1 MPQYE
6 LDAVGAAAV
15 SGLHRGRDAADA
27 VRRAT
32 ADDTLSVDGDAGDGG
47 WLAVTGADGAPAG
60 RVRDHA
66 ARMRFRRD

>member
-6 LDAVGAAAV
+6 LD
-15 SGLHRGRDAADA
+15 GLGTASPLARGRDAADA

-32 ADDTLSVDGDAGDGG
+32 GDDA
-47 WLAVTGADGAPAG
+47 LAVAPEADTAGWQAVLRGDEPVG

>member
-6 LDAVGAAAV
+6 LDGVGDA

-27 VRRAT
+27 LRRAT
-32 ADDTLSVDGDAGDGG
+32 GDDALTVAPDADDAGWHAVARDGQ
-47 WLAVTGADGAPAG
+47 PAG
-60 RVRDHA
+60 RIRDHA

>member
-1 MPQYE
+1 MPQFE
-6 LDAVGAAAV
+6 LDAVAGT

-32 ADDTLSVDGDAGDGG
+32 ADDALTVAPDADDAGWHAVVRDGQ
-47 WLAVTGADGAPAG
+47 PAG

>member
-6 LDAVGAAAV
+6 LDAPGAA
-15 SGLHRGRDAADA
+15 GLHRGRDATDA
-27 VRRAT
+27 VARAT
-32 ADDTLSVDGDAGDGG
+32 GCDRAAVEVAPGADDAGWQAVTVDGR
-47 WLAVTGADGAPAG
+47 PAG